1 MVNNLSA
8 NAGGAE
14 DRGPIPGLENPLEE
28 EVATHFSI
36 LAGNFHGQRSLEGCS
51 PWGHNQTYSMHS
63 SRIVHRSSHSIFQ
76 SIAKLCFLKT
86 E

>member
-36 LAGNFHGQRSLEGCS
+36 LAGKTQRQRSLVSYS
-51 PWGHNQTYSMHS
+51 PCG
-63 SRIVHRSSHSIFQ
+63 
-76 SIAKLCFLKT
+76 LT
-86 E
+86 ESDTSECLSTACCCD